1 MRLDPNPKI
10 TIGLSAG
17 LFAVVLGSLLIG
29 AYPITLAEL
38 GKVFGSLFTAGPKD
52 TSYFLIFNIRLPR
65 ILLGLITGAGLA
77 ITGAAIQGLFRNPLA
92 DPTLIGVSSGAVLF
106 AVIAIV
112 LLSTALAPITQ
123 WLQQATVTI
132 AAFIGSM
139 LTTYLVY
146 ALAKTKQTV
155 SVMTMLLAGIAI
167 SALASAVVGF
177 MIFLSNDE
185 QLRTITF
192 WTLGSLSGATW
203 LSLGI
208 TVPLILGGILFLARQ
223 ARELNALL
231 LGEKEAAYLGVP
243 VEKVKTRIIVLSALI
258 VGVCISQTGII
269 GFVGLV
275 IPHFLRLLF
284 GSNYRALLP
293 LSALTGAIFL
303 VATDTLARTIVSP
316 AELPIGIITAII
328 GAPFF
333 LWLIYRTQKTRL
345 AI

>member
-1 MRLDPNPKI
+1 
-10 TIGLSAG
+10 
-17 LFAVVLGSLLIG
+17 
-29 AYPITLAEL
+29 
-38 GKVFGSLFTAGPKD
+38 
-52 TSYFLIFNIRLPR
+52 
-65 ILLGLITGAGLA
+65 
-77 ITGAAIQGLFRNPLA
+77 
-92 DPTLIGVSSGAVLF
+92 
-106 AVIAIV
+106 
-112 LLSTALAPITQ
+112 
-123 WLQQATVTI
+123 
-132 AAFIGSM
+132 
-139 LTTYLVY
+139 
-146 ALAKTKQTV
+146 
-155 SVMTMLLAGIAI
+155 
-167 SALASAVVGF
+167 
-177 MIFLSNDE
+177 
-185 QLRTITF
+185 
-192 WTLGSLSGATW
+192 
-203 LSLGI
+203 
-208 TVPLILGGILFLARQ
+208 Q

-243 VEKVKTRIIVLSALI
+243 VEKVKTRIIILSALI

-303 VATDTLARTIVSP
+303 VSTDTLARTIVAP

>member
-10 TIGLSAG
+10 TIGLCIG

-29 AYPITLAEL
+29 AYPMNLTEL
-38 GKVFGSLFTAGPKD
+38 GQVFWGAFTTEPKD
-52 TSYFLIFNIRLPR
+52 TSHFLIFNIRLPR

-106 AVIAIV
+106 AVVAIV
-112 LLSTALAPITQ
+112 LLTTALAPIAQ
-123 WLQQATVTI
+123 WLQQATITL
-132 AAFIGSM
+132 AAFIGSI

-177 MIFLSNDE
+177 MIFLSSEE

-203 LSLGI
+203 LSLAI
-208 TVPLILGGILFLARQ
+208 TMPLILVGIILLTRQ

-243 VEKVKTRIIVLSALI
+243 VEKVKTRIIILSALI

-303 VATDTLARTIVSP
+303 VSTDTLARTIVAP

>member
-1 MRLDPNPKI
+1 MSPKPKTI
-10 TIGLSAG
+10 IGLSFG
-17 LFAVVLGSLLIG
+17 LMAAVIGSLLVG
-29 AYPITLAEL
+29 AYPMTLADL
-38 GKVFGSLFTAGPKD
+38 GTALSGLFTSEPKD
-52 TSYFLIFNIRLPR
+52 TVHYLLFNIRLPR
-65 ILLGLITGAGLA
+65 ILLGLVTGAGLA

-112 LLSTALAPITQ
+112 FLTTTFAPIAE
-123 WLQQATVTI
+123 WLHQATITL
-132 AAFIGSM
+132 AAFIGSI

-146 ALAKTKQTV
+146 TLAKTKQTV

-177 MIFLSNDE
+177 MIFLSSEE

-192 WTLGSLSGATW
+192 WTLGSLSGASW
-203 LSLGI
+203 LSVGI
-208 TVPLILGGILFLARQ
+208 TFPLILGGIFLLGRQ

-243 VEKVKTRIIVLSALI
+243 VEKVKTRIIILSALI

-275 IPHFLRLLF
+275 IPHLLRLLF
-284 GSNYRALLP
+284 GSSYKTLLP

-303 VATDTLARTIVSP
+303 VITDTLARTIVAP

-333 LWLIYRTQKTRL
+333 LWLIYRTQKTRF